1 MGKSYRM
8 VIYQLGILTSWESW
22 DPPSMLCYL
31 KNMLCYSLTEFMNI
45 LGHYWMAG
53 EISCSMTLLYH
64 AYIYVCIHIYI
75 CICISNLEG
84 YIYPLYAY
92 TRKTKKNTNILQIR
106 IRLVDI
112 AAMTP
117 SRSSILETNKYWL
130 VVGPPL

>member
-1 MGKSYRM
+1 MLLKKHVMLFSD
-8 VIYQLGILTSWESW
+8 GIHEHSW
-22 DPPSMLCYL
+22 
-31 KNMLCYSLTEFMNI
+31 
-45 LGHYWMAG
+45 A
-53 EISCSMTLLYH
+53 LLDGRGNKFQYDTF
-64 AYIYVCIHIYI
+64 VPCIHICMYTYI
-75 CICISNLEG
+75 YICISNLEG